1 MELNKYDGFAICGD
15 TVTGTNGHLTVT
27 LMLDNDSVVTPD
39 FFDRYSDSDKKA
51 FADHKWFFGML
62 SAKVEVKIGSQSVL
76 LSDVEFAR
84 SGVEVNRADN
94 NARLNASAFE
104 LAQNALARGIELLG
118 GIDTAADNIPKL
130 EMF

>member
-1 MELNKYDGFAICGD
+1 MELNKFDGLAICGD

-39 FFDRYSDSDKKA
+39 FFDRYTDSDKKA
-51 FADHKWFFGML
+51 FEDHKWFFGIL
-62 SAKVEVKIGSQSVL
+62 SAKVEVKIGSQSL
-76 LSDVEFAR
+76 LLNDVEFAR
-84 SGVEVNRADN
+84 SGVEVNRAEN

-104 LAQNALARGIELLG
+104 LAQTALARGIELLE

-130 EMF
+130 ETF

>member
-1 MELNKYDGFAICGD
+1 MELNKFDDFAICGD

-27 LMLDNDSVVTPD
+27 LMLDNDPVMNPD

-84 SGVEVNRADN
+84 CGVEVNRADN
-94 NARLNASAFE
+94 NARLNASAFG
-104 LAQNALARGIELLG
+104 LAQNALARGIELLE

-130 EMF
+130 ETF